1 MTEPSHRLPVSTSA
15 RLGPRFR
22 PRRAARPVAVAGD
35 SHAARA
41 PWALTLALLP
51 PLDTVDDPSPTLAL
65 GSLALLRDFIT
76 WLLISSMLRIRAQSV
91 FNTPRAIRP
100 APVGERYARRLRRT
114 PWLLMT
120 EVVRNAM
127 LGIAAY
133 CSFLPTAYLRL
144 GATTFF
150 RDLSHNF
157 LQIAAAV
164 TLLMPTLFLGFRLGV
179 ATEAVVLTDRDLGS
193 AFQRSFGMMQG
204 RFERWFELVVASGV
218 LILALAMIVSVVG
231 DAGARAVRYRPGLA
245 VLAAGD
251 RGHADHPVR
260 VDLLL
265 SPAGRGRAA
274 DHRGGPDLCS
284 RPGEALDAWGA
295 PAGGNGA
302 ASRRAPIM
310 ETDTRARGLIR
321 ALWPCLAR
329 RVLTLLAPAWHLKAS
344 PTVEPPPDPPDGDF
358 HTAHPGPHERPR
370 AGSHRSPYGDIV
382 GAGPKMQRIL
392 RLVSASRGRPT
403 APCC

>member
-1 MTEPSHRLPVSTSA
+1 MTERSHRLPVST
-15 RLGPRFR
+15 
-22 PRRAARPVAVAGD
+22 RRAFALAFDLAARRDPLQSLVIPLLL
-35 SHAARA
+35 RA

-65 GSLALLRDFIT
+65 GSLALLGDFIT
-76 WLLISSMLRIRAQSV
+76 WLLISAMLRIRAQSA

-100 APVGERYARRLRRT
+100 APVGECYSRGLRRT

-144 GATTFF
+144 GAATFF

-218 LILALAMIVSVVG
+218 TILALAMIVSVVG
-231 DAGARAVRYRPGLA
+231 VLVPGLSDTGQ
-245 VLAAGD
+245 VSLFWLLVIAAT
-251 RGHADHPVR
+251 PIIQY
-260 VDLLL
+260 
-265 SPAGRGRAA
+265 
-274 DHRGGPDLCS
+274 
-284 RPGEALDAWGA
+284 AW
-295 PAGGNGA
+295 
-302 ASRRAPIM
+302 
-310 ETDTRARGLIR
+310 T
-321 ALWPCLAR
+321 
-329 RVLTLLAPAWHLKAS
+329 
-344 PTVEPPPDPPDGDF
+344 F
-358 HTAHPGPHERPR
+358 F
-370 AGSHRSPYGDIV
+370 Y
-382 GAGPKMQRIL
+382 L
-392 RLVSASRGRPT
+392 RLVEAEQPIIEVGPTYAQVPEHPPAPAALPPVEMVEPASRADHGNGPQG
-403 APCC
+403 ADA